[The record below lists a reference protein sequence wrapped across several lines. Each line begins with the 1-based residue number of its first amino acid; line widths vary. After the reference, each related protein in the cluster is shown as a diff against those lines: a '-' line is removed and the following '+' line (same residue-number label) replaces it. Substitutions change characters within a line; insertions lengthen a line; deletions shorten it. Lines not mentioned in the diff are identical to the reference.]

1 MLPKNILTSY
11 LLMLTCFVFSAQL
24 RAEQV
29 SIGISFSIPPWVIKE
44 TETGL
49 ELDILKEAL
58 SVKGHTIKAN
68 YLPLARAFESF
79 DSGLV
84 DAVINVKKG
93 MVKGFYSD
101 LVVSFQNC
109 AISLTGSKFVIND
122 INDLQ
127 DKRIVAFQRAST
139 ILGQDFNA
147 MTRKNT
153 RYREVSDQSLQVKQL
168 FKNRVDVVISERNIF
183 KYFHNQSQQ
192 ESLAGESVFVITA
205 ADLKQQVQYHCIFP
219 PSHYHYA
226 FTSEKI
232 RDDFNYGL
240 KTIRENGLYN
250 KIFSDYAGTIETT
263 PTPQP

>member
-1 MLPKNILTSY
+1 MLLS
-11 LLMLTCFVFSAQL
+11 FVFSGQL
-24 RAEQV
+24 RAEQI

-49 ELDILKEAL
+49 ELDILKEAFA
-58 SVKGHTIKAN
+58 VKGHSIKAH

-79 DSGLV
+79 DSGKV
-84 DAVINVKKG
+84 EAVINVKKG
-93 MVKGFYSD
+93 MVNGFYSD

-109 AISLTGSKFVIND
+109 AISLADNEFVIND

-139 ILGQDFNA
+139 ILGKDFKN
-147 MTRKNT
+147 MTLKNT
-153 RYREVSDQSLQVKQL
+153 RYREISDQSLQVKQL
-168 FKNRVDVVISERNIF
+168 FKKRVDVVISEKNIF
-183 KYFHNQSQQ
+183 KYFHNQSLL
-192 ESLAGESVFVITA
+192 ESLNGEAVFGINA
-205 ADLKQQVQYHCIFP
+205 SDLDLKVKYDCIFP

-240 KTIRENGLYN
+240 KTIRENGTYN
-250 KIFSDYAGTIETT
+250 KIFSNYAHTIETT
-263 PTPQP
+263 PTSSTQRP